1 MKLRSMLLSLSL
13 MLPLVVTPPAE
24 AAPAPSHTFAIGEN
38 AFLLD
43 GQAFVIR
50 CGEIHFARVPRE
62 YWRHRLQLCRAMGL
76 NAVCVYLFWNFH
88 EWEQGRF
95 DWSGQADVVEFCR
108 IAQEEGLWV
117 LLRPGPYSCAEWEMG
132 GLPWWLLKNDGVAL
146 RTTDPRFLKPAKNYL
161 REVGRVLAPLQVT
174 RGGPLLMVQV
184 ENEYGSY
191 GSDAA
196 YMGALRGALLDAGFD
211 VPLFACN
218 PPDAIAKGWRAD
230 LFQVVNFGKNP
241 APAFAT
247 LRPFQKTGPLMC
259 GEYYPGWFDVWG
271 RTHATATIDQAVTD
285 LGYMLEHGA
294 SFSIYMVH
302 GGTSF
307 GLWSG
312 ADHPFKP
319 DTSSYDYDAPIS
331 EAGWT
336 TPKFSRLRELF
347 SQHLAPGETLP
358 APPPANPVVGIA
370 PFALTEIAPVL
381 DNVPAPIATGEV
393 RPRSIEFYD
402 QSRGCTV
409 YRSTLP
415 AGPAAILRAAAVHDF
430 AWVFIDGQPVGAMDR
445 RTSLFTVEVPA
456 RAHPARLEILTE
468 AVGRVNFGQEIHDRK
483 GLRAPIELLA
493 HAGDAT
499 GVELTGWDVSALP
512 LDSTEL
518 ASLHFRSTGG
528 LANSGP
534 AFWRGSFS
542 LTEAGDTFLDLRAW
556 GKGVVWLNGH
566 CLGRFWNIGPTQ
578 TMYCPAPWL
587 RTGRNDVVVLDLL
600 GPRDPTLA
608 GLAQPILAELHPER
622 DFVPSAVLKRY
633 KP

>member
-259 GEYYPGWFDVWG
+259 GEYYPGWFDVCG

-319 DTSSYDYDAPIS
+319 YTSSYDYDAPIS

-468 AVGRVNFGQEIHDRK
+468 AVGRVNFGQEIHGKRT
-483 GLRAPIELLA
+483 I
-493 HAGDAT
+493 
-499 GVELTGWDVSALP
+499 LT
-512 LDSTEL
+512 
-518 ASLHFRSTGG
+518 
-528 LANSGP
+528 
-534 AFWRGSFS
+534 
-542 LTEAGDTFLDLRAW
+542 
-556 GKGVVWLNGH
+556 
-566 CLGRFWNIGPTQ
+566 
-578 TMYCPAPWL
+578 
-587 RTGRNDVVVLDLL
+587 
-600 GPRDPTLA
+600 
-608 GLAQPILAELHPER
+608 
-622 DFVPSAVLKRY
+622 
-633 KP
+633 